1 LVDLFTQYDAQSK
14 RILQSPAPTE
24 TDKRVQ
30 SSINAA
36 AIQFLQT
43 NLLPLQSI
51 PRVLKPKPKSP
62 LAESNGITPAKEKE
76 LKEKMMV
83 LEEQKY
89 LVENMI
95 ERARKGRRT
104 EEVSALHENVNDL
117 KSEIDKIKSELGD
130 LFIE

>member
-1 LVDLFTQYDAQSK
+1 MELFTQYDAQSK
-14 RILQSPAPTE
+14 RILQFPAPSD

-30 SSINAA
+30 SAINAS

-51 PRVLKPKPKSP
+51 PRVLKPKQKSP
-62 LAESNGITPAKEKE
+62 LSVSNGISPAKEKE

-95 ERARKGRRT
+95 QQAQKGRRM
-104 EEVSALHENVNDL
+104 EEVSALKENVNDL
-117 KSEIDKIKSELGD
+117 TIEIDKIKTELGD